1 MLKHLCLILLLSA
14 FLPVHGQG
22 SDELESYFQSVRTL
36 QGEFEQLTKDES
48 GAVIEHAHGSMSI
61 QRPDRFRW
69 SYDEPFEQEIIA
81 DGSKLWVYDVELE
94 QVTVRPL
101 SEVLGVGPALL
112 LSGDYEEL
120 KENFSIQAQEQ
131 GWLELIPKQDDWDF
145 QVILLQMK
153 EGVPR
158 VIEVDS
164 GLGQMTRLELRR
176 LERNVSIDPARFKFS
191 PPEGVDVIT
200 TQEN

>member
-1 MLKHLCLILLLSA
+1 GFTMGFSRARVIGEISGLTRLVGRSMQGACMLKRLCLILLLSA

-81 DGSKLWVYDVELE
+81 DGSKLWVYDVE
-94 QVTVRPL
+94 
-101 SEVLGVGPALL
+101 
-112 LSGDYEEL
+112 
-120 KENFSIQAQEQ
+120 
-131 GWLELIPKQDDWDF
+131 
-145 QVILLQMK
+145 
-153 EGVPR
+153 
-158 VIEVDS
+158 
-164 GLGQMTRLELRR
+164 
-176 LERNVSIDPARFKFS
+176 
-191 PPEGVDVIT
+191 
-200 TQEN
+200 